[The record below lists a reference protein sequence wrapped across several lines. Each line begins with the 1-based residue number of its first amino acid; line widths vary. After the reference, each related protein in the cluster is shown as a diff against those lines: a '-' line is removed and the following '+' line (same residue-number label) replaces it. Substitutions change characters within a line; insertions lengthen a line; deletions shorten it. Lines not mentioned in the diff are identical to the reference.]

1 MQVLVRA
8 RAMIPTSY
16 KGRLAKDLSWAINA
30 LLLSEAL
37 EGVPQYEELTVWFST
52 WSTLRKSEFRKQ
64 IEDKL
69 VISVLDMSYRNNRED
84 RWTAR
89 DLAEKDR
96 WTARCMAERGD
107 CGESWRITVYPVP
120 RNQKALVRDA
130 ILSSGVAAIREWLTK
145 QRPPSWYEGRKSI
158 SLGFDLDKQVL
169 IKNISE
175 D

>member
-89 DLAEKDR
+89 DLAEK
-96 WTARCMAERGD
+96 GD

-169 IKNISE
+169 VKKISA